1 LGASGFQLWFESV
14 NSQPTNLNRGDNL
27 MDVVFQKDIIK
38 IFEDMQD
45 VKESLDALRKDH
57 AAWSISR
64 ELDDLMCI
72 YQGLK
77 SLESDVSVLMS
88 DCSSLASARQNEMT
102 MGDLNQAFRSL
113 DIIYRD
119 LKTVRKEIDESFTT
133 EKKIEALEID
143 WAKFNKNVERIQNDL
158 QQNRS

>member
-1 LGASGFQLWFESV
+1 
-14 NSQPTNLNRGDNL
+14 
-27 MDVVFQKDIIK
+27 MDVVFQKDIRK
-38 IFEDMQD
+38 IFGDMQD

-57 AAWSISR
+57 AAWAISK
-64 ELDDLMCI
+64 EHDDLMCI

-88 DCSSLASARQNEMT
+88 DCSLLDPIRRNET
-102 MGDLNQAFRSL
+102 IMGDLNQAFKGL
-113 DIIYRD
+113 DIIYTD
-119 LKTVRKEIDESFTT
+119 VKTVRKEIDESFTT

-158 QQNRS
+158 QQKRS

>member
-1 LGASGFQLWFESV
+1 
-14 NSQPTNLNRGDNL
+14 
-27 MDVVFQKDIIK
+27 
-38 IFEDMQD
+38 
-45 VKESLDALRKDH
+45 
-57 AAWSISR
+57 
-64 ELDDLMCI
+64 
-72 YQGLK
+72 
-77 SLESDVSVLMS
+77 MS

-119 LKTVRKEIDESFTT
+119 LKNVRKEIDESFTT

-158 QQNRS
+158 QQNRFYADSFIRFQSRSVTSPK

>member
-1 LGASGFQLWFESV
+1 
-14 NSQPTNLNRGDNL
+14 
-27 MDVVFQKDIIK
+27 MDVVLQKDIEK

-45 VKESLDALRKDH
+45 IKEGLEALRKSH
-57 AAWSISR
+57 VAWAISR
-64 ELDDLMCI
+64 EHDDLMCI

-77 SLESDVSVLMS
+77 SLESDVRFLMS
-88 DCSSLASARQNEMT
+88 DCSSLDPVRQNEMT

-158 QQNRS
+158 QQK

>member
-1 LGASGFQLWFESV
+1 
-14 NSQPTNLNRGDNL
+14 
-27 MDVVFQKDIIK
+27 MDVAFQKDIEK

-45 VKESLDALRKDH
+45 IKEGLEALRKDH
-57 AAWSISR
+57 VAWAISR
-64 ELDDLMCI
+64 EYDDLMCI

-77 SLESDVSVLMS
+77 NLESDVSVLMS
-88 DCSSLASARQNEMT
+88 DCSSLDPDRQNDMT

-113 DIIYRD
+113 DIIYTD

-158 QQNRS
+158 QQK

>member
-1 LGASGFQLWFESV
+1 
-14 NSQPTNLNRGDNL
+14 
-27 MDVVFQKDIIK
+27 MDVVFQKDIEK

-45 VKESLDALRKDH
+45 VKESLDSLRKDH
-57 AAWSISR
+57 ETWAISR
-64 ELDDLMCI
+64 EHDDLMCI

-77 SLESDVSVLMS
+77 SLESDVSFLMS
-88 DCSSLASARQNEMT
+88 DCSSLDPVQQNDIT

-133 EKKIEALEID
+133 EKKIEAVEID

-158 QQNRS
+158 QQK

>member
-1 LGASGFQLWFESV
+1 
-14 NSQPTNLNRGDNL
+14 
-27 MDVVFQKDIIK
+27 MDVAFQKDIEK
-38 IFEDMQD
+38 IFRDMQEI
-45 VKESLDALRKDH
+45 KESLEALRKDH
-57 AAWSISR
+57 VAWAISR
-64 ELDDLMCI
+64 EHDDLMCI

-77 SLESDVSVLMS
+77 SLESDVSFLMS
-88 DCSSLASARQNEMT
+88 DCSSLDPDRQNEMT

-113 DIIYRD
+113 DIIYTD

-158 QQNRS
+158 QQK

>member
-1 LGASGFQLWFESV
+1 
-14 NSQPTNLNRGDNL
+14 
-27 MDVVFQKDIIK
+27 MDVVFQKDIRK
-38 IFEDMQD
+38 IFGDMQD
-45 VKESLDALRKDH
+45 IKESLDALRKDH
-57 AAWSISR
+57 AAWAISK
-64 ELDDLMCI
+64 EHDDLMCI

-88 DCSSLASARQNEMT
+88 DCSSLDPVT
-102 MGDLNQAFRSL
+102 MGDINQAFRSL
-113 DIIYRD
+113 DIIYTD

-133 EKKIEALEID
+133 EKKIEAVEID